1 MNRDG
6 EGTAL
11 EAVGLGKRYRR
22 RRGPVLQ
29 ECSFRLPA
37 GRICALVG
45 PNGTGKS
52 TLLALVAGLT
62 RPTEGT
68 LKVLGTTPARA
79 RERFAYVAQ
88 AKPLPQQLTVAG
100 TLRLG
105 AELNRARW
113 DRKAAERI
121 AYGPEHG
128 GAYGDTYGET
138 YEDAHGKAA
147 ADPSPGAAPGG
158 VVPDVDVVREGGLRP
173 GDRIRSLSGGQR
185 TRVALALAFGKR
197 PELMLLDEPM
207 ADLDP
212 LARRELLGALLG
224 EAAEHGT
231 TIVMSS
237 HVVAE
242 LEGVC
247 DHLLLMGGGRIRLGG
262 DPERLLA
269 AHTLLTGPAR
279 DLSGHT
285 VVESHGTG
293 RQLTALIRRP
303 DGPDRRHT
311 PYSPYSPYSPDGPDG
326 PDGSNSPGGHDSHD
340 SPDGPSIDGWET
352 AAPSLEELLLAH
364 LRNPDAPDLFTEE
377 DACP

>member
-1 MNRDG
+1 MNRVG

-11 EAVGLGKRYRR
+11 TAVGLGKRYRR
-22 RRGPVLQ
+22 RRGHVLRD
-29 ECSFRLPA
+29 CSFRLPT

-45 PNGTGKS
+45 PNGAGKS
-52 TLLALVAGLT
+52 TLLQLAAGLI

-68 LKVLGTTPARA
+68 LTVLGTSPAAA
-79 RERFAYVAQ
+79 RERFAYVGQ
-88 AKPLPQQLTVAG
+88 GKPLPPQLTVAA

-113 DRKAAERI
+113 DGPAAERI
-121 AYGPEHG
+121 AYGHPTPQARD
-128 GAYGDTYGET
+128 GAL
-138 YEDAHGKAA
+138 
-147 ADPSPGAAPGG
+147 DPTA
-158 VVPDVDVVREGGLRP
+158 
-173 GDRIRSLSGGQR
+173 RIRSLSGGQR

-262 DPERLLA
+262 DPEELLA
-269 AHTLLTGPAR
+269 AHTLVTGPAR
-279 DLSGHT
+279 DLTGHT
-285 VVESHGTG
+285 VVESRDAG
-293 RQLTALIRRP
+293 RQVTALIR
-303 DGPDRRHT
+303 
-311 PYSPYSPYSPDGPDG
+311 
-326 PDGSNSPGGHDSHD
+326 PGG
-340 SPDGPSIDGWET
+340 PPSGDWET
-352 AAPSLEELLLAH
+352 AAPTLEELLLAH
-364 LRNPDAPDLFTEE
+364 LRNPKAPDLFTEDTEPGEEKSGSEAEEAEETGKPGETGPGETGSGETGE
-377 DACP
+377 DQENEENARA